1 MSKAN
6 DIKSQSKCDAQN
18 DQTTQSRIKMSIK
31 NGYPCPNCQNL
42 FKPQALIKKPFKG
55 ALKPYQFTPAPAIHC
70 PHCEQKLKAIFP
82 VQYAWGLV
90 GLVVLICLMI
100 IVQSVFGFKIDKIIE
115 NTIVFCVF
123 LIGYWLATQIEKQIY
138 YQISD
143 D

>member
-1 MSKAN
+1 
-6 DIKSQSKCDAQN
+6 
-18 DQTTQSRIKMSIK
+18 MSIK

-42 FKPQALIKKPFKG
+42 FKPKALIKKPFKG
-55 ALKPYQFTPAPAIHC
+55 KLKPYQFTPAPAIHC

-100 IVQSVFGFKIDKIIE
+100 IAKSIFGFKIDKIIE
-115 NTIVFCVF
+115 NIIVFCVF